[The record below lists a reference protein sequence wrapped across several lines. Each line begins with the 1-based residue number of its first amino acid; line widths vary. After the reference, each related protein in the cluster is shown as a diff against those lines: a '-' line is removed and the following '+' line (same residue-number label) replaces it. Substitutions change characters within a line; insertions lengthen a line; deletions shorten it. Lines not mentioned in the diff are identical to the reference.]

1 VPEAGPLLDADGS
14 RVGEHGGTPAYT
26 VGQRQG
32 LGVALGEP
40 RYVSRID
47 PLTNTITLGRR
58 VDLETTD
65 IELERSSFV
74 SEYLYLLRKTG
85 KWWLLP
91 MIALLLGLGAL
102 MILSS
107 TAAAPFIYTLF

>member
-1 VPEAGPLLDADGS
+1 MSSSKDPKASPADSFSREA
-14 RVGEHGGTPAYT
+14 
-26 VGQRQG
+26 Q
-32 LGVALGEP
+32 
-40 RYVSRID
+40 
-47 PLTNTITLGRR
+47 
-58 VDLETTD
+58 
-65 IELERSSFV
+65 LERSSFV
-74 SEYLYLLRKTG
+74 AEYLYLLRKTG